1 MMYFDDFMSFP
12 AFILVLCNLAALF
25 WSAYSLV
32 FSIGTDYLISACI
45 FFGVVHYGIL
55 LLMILLSA
63 AIANEAA
70 MLAQDTAVS
79 VPAWFRQNYRELK
92 MMMRRKFKRK
102 ISLTLWKIYVIDKRL
117 LISAFGN
124 LVTYG
129 ILLGT
134 LGSLQ
139 FSRTENLV
147 S

>member
-1 MMYFDDFMSFP
+1 
-12 AFILVLCNLAALF
+12 
-25 WSAYSLV
+25 
-32 FSIGTDYLISACI
+32 
-45 FFGVVHYGIL
+45 
-55 LLMILLSA
+55 MILYSA

-70 MLAQDTAVS
+70 MLAQDTVIS
-79 VPAWFRQNYRELK
+79 VPAWFRQNYKELK
-92 MMMRRKFKRK
+92 MMIRRRFKRK
-102 ISLTLWKIYVIDKRL
+102 YSLTLWKIYVIDKRL
-117 LISAFGN
+117 LISALGN